1 MSTPSPQ
8 APATS
13 SGSNGKREIRI
24 YSHSALFYWWPV
36 WATAFLMA
44 ILTLLNGSRMAIV
57 PANTVAAKVETEKT
71 YGQLLDE
78 EGKPS
83 NKSEKLDGR
92 YVLVAPPDRPLE
104 SPHLFMHPSK
114 NLGVLFITILLVIIF
129 ISNVPLRGLWSLI
142 VVLGIVLISV
152 IFALADVWS
161 TLLGYF
167 VLLQIH
173 INMAGYM
180 AIGGVLFI
188 IWAVTVF
195 MFDRRRYVVVTSG
208 QVRVCEAVGSGEQL
222 FDVTGMSVQK
232 RQDDLFR
239 HWIVGLG
246 SGDLIIPATASHKEI
261 DMPNVLF
268 IGSKIREIEKL
279 IKEREVV

>member
-1 MSTPSPQ
+1 MSTPSSQSP
-8 APATS
+8 T
-13 SGSNGKREIRI
+13 GNGRREIII

-36 WATAFLMA
+36 WATALLMA
-44 ILTLLNGSRMAIV
+44 MLTWVNGGRMAIV
-57 PANTVAAKVETEKT
+57 PAGSVAAKVETEKT
-71 YGQLLDE
+71 YGQILDE
-78 EGKPS
+78 DGKPS

-92 YVLVAPPDRPLE
+92 YVVVAPSEKTVDT
-104 SPHLFMHPSK
+104 PHLHMHPSK
-114 NLGVLFITILLVIIF
+114 NLGVLFIVILLVIIL

-161 TLLGYF
+161 TLVTYF
-167 VLLQIH
+167 FLLQIH

-180 AIGGVLFI
+180 AIAIVLFI
-188 IWAVTVF
+188 VWAFTVF
-195 MFDRRRYVVVTSG
+195 MFDRRRYLVISTG
-208 QVRVCEAVGSGEQL
+208 QVRVCEAVGAGEQM

-246 SGDLIIPATASHKEI
+246 SGDLIIPATGSHKEI
-261 DMPNVLF
+261 DFPNVLF